1 MTTPRRLKRFG
12 WLIDVIRA
20 RGYNIGAEIG
30 GHKGN
35 TTAKVLSGCPNLK
48 LIVVDK
54 WEDIVPDPHGEKIGC
69 EEDNMEEIKSIFDKR
84 THSFKDRLTVLRG
97 DSVEMASKVEDNSLD
112 FVFIDADHRYESVKA
127 DIRAWVP
134 KLRPGGM
141 LSGHDIDY
149 PSVLR
154 AVSELVPNFKDVGVN
169 VVWEA
174 KKEDYVD
181 RSEDTV

>member
-1 MTTPRRLKRFG
+1 M
-12 WLIDVIRA
+12 
-20 RGYNIGAEIG
+20 
-30 GHKGN
+30 
-35 TTAKVLSGCPNLK
+35 
-48 LIVVDK
+48 
-54 WEDIVPDPHGEKIGC
+54 
-69 EEDNMEEIKSIFDKR
+69 
-84 THSFKDRLTVLRG
+84 
-97 DSVEMASKVEDNSLD
+97 D

>member
-1 MTTPRRLKRFG
+1 MTTPTRLKRFG

-30 GHKGN
+30 VHKGN
-35 TTAKVLSGCPNLK
+35 TTHKVLQGCKRLQ
-48 LIVVDK
+48 LIAVDK
-54 WEDIVPDPHGEKIGC
+54 WEDITPDSSGEKIGC
-69 EEDNMEEIKSIFDKR
+69 EADDMSEMKRIFDKR
-84 THSFKDRLTVLRG
+84 TKDFKDRLTVLHG

-112 FVFIDADHRYESVKA
+112 FVFIDGDHRYESVKA
-127 DIRAWVP
+127 DIRAWAP

-169 VVWEA
+169 AVWEA